1 MLFRRII
8 PIVALFLIFGEN
20 GALAFYFDRNISN
33 GQKNYQ
39 QKQYEQAFNDYLE
52 AQIDHP
58 GNQKLQYNLGN
69 SAYKSGKYVEAE
81 TIFSAL
87 SRSGEQ
93 KIRQKST
100 YNLGNTLY
108 RQGKLEEAAQAYRD
122 ALKLDSQDL
131 QAKKNLEKVL
141 TEIKKK
147 KEEKEQQKK
156 QDQEKKN
163 KNEKGENKEKKQND
177 NKEEPP
183 KEKEKS
189 QSQPEQQV
197 KNKKEAEKWL
207 EAVRDFNREVN
218 INNARQKNKQYYRG
232 SKDW

>member
-1 MLFRRII
+1 MFFRRII
-8 PIVALFLIFGEN
+8 YFVFLFLLFGET
-20 GALAFYFDRNISN
+20 AVFAVYFDQRISS

-69 SAYKSGKYVEAE
+69 AAYKSGKYAEAE

-87 SRSGEQ
+87 TRSGEP
-93 KIRQKST
+93 KLRQKAA

-108 RQGKLEEAAQAYRD
+108 RQGKLEGAVQAYRE
-122 ALKLDSQDL
+122 ALKLDNQDL

-141 TEIKKK
+141 AEMKKK

-156 QDQEKKN
+156 QDKEKKD
-163 KNEKGENKEKKQND
+163 KDEKGENKEKEQNG

-183 KEKEKS
+183 QEKP
-189 QSQPEQQV
+189 QNQPEQKSV

-207 EAVRDFNREVN
+207 EAVRDFQREVN
-218 INNARQKNKQYYRG
+218 INNARQKNQQYYRG